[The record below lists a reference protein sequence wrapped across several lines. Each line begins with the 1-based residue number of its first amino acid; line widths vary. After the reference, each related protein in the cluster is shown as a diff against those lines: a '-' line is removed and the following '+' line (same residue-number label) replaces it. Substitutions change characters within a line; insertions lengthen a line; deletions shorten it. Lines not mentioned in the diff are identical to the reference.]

1 MEENKKIKM
10 LVVPDDYTGVY
21 KFREGDPHIYIQ
33 EHYKDEF
40 DIDIVYLQDF
50 PKSDLSSF
58 LSKYDLIQFHKQLD
72 NQLKIMDV
80 IKFLNIPTILDIDDH
95 FILGPDHPMYI
106 TSQKEHWSESVVKH
120 LENATCVT
128 TTTPLFANK
137 LKRYNKN
144 VVVVPNAIDIND
156 KQFTCKKNKSS
167 ILRFGLVCGSTHMKD
182 IQMIQALDS
191 LPTEVRNKM
200 QIVLCGFDTN
210 GTTTIYDNKTG
221 KVTRRNIAPYESI
234 WCRYEEYL
242 TNNYKGMNPEHISFL
257 KQYVKGMDDPF
268 KDDFYRRFWTR
279 DISKYGTHYENV
291 DVLLAP
297 LKENDFNYVKSQLK
311 VIEAGFTGTAIIAE
325 NYGPYTIDL
334 VPYLEKGNV
343 VNEEGNALLVDPSR
357 NHKQWAKYIK
367 YLVENPDVVTK
378 MQDNLRKMVIER
390 YSLENVCKD
399 RVKLYK
405 SIVGL

>member
-1 MEENKKIKM
+1 
-10 LVVPDDYTGVY
+10 
-21 KFREGDPHIYIQ
+21 
-33 EHYKDEF
+33 
-40 DIDIVYLQDF
+40 
-50 PKSDLSSF
+50 
-58 LSKYDLIQFHKQLD
+58 
-72 NQLKIMDV
+72 
-80 IKFLNIPTILDIDDH
+80 
-95 FILGPDHPMYI
+95 
-106 TSQKEHWSESVVKH
+106 
-120 LENATCVT
+120 
-128 TTTPLFANK
+128 
-137 LKRYNKN
+137 
-144 VVVVPNAIDIND
+144 
-156 KQFTCKKNKSS
+156 
-167 ILRFGLVCGSTHMKD
+167 
-182 IQMIQALDS
+182 
-191 LPTEVRNKM
+191 
-200 QIVLCGFDTN
+200 
-210 GTTTIYDNKTG
+210 
-221 KVTRRNIAPYESI
+221 
-234 WCRYEEYL
+234 
-242 TNNYKGMNPEHISFL
+242 MNPEHISFL